1 MLRYTWIL
9 WKRVQR
15 EERPMDTDIKISVPW
30 ATACGSWVILNPGFA
45 KFLASAG
52 ISQMLI
58 TLLSLWFLLSF
69 FHTR

>member
-9 WKRVQR
+9 WKWVQR
-15 EERPMDTDIKISVPW
+15 EERSMDTDIKTSVPW
-30 ATACGSWVILNPGFA
+30 ATACGSWDILNPGFA

-52 ISQMLI
+52 IFQMLI